1 MDDCRFDSLTR
12 RLAEG
17 GWSRR
22 RLSRRLA
29 AGALALL
36 IGEGAQ
42 AVSAKKKRKKKKKKK
57 GNGSKI
63 LCRGDGGHCTKK
75 SKRCTS
81 KNCLKTP
88 ITIEARWS
96 SSTQD
101 HDAFLFVP
109 NEPGTSDPF
118 PFIAF
123 TCLSSDTNNGTLYP
137 FAFMSGDAQGPGDEI
152 ATIQQLLAGKYEYWT
167 LVHGPAEAG
176 DLTVILRN
184 ANGKVV
190 GTWGSPPNPS
200 ATNELIGW
208 HVFDIDG
215 ATHSVTVSNDVGI
228 DPLDAHPDNTEVCPA

>member
-12 RLAEG
+12 RLADS

-22 RLSRRLA
+22 RLSQRLA

-36 IGEGAQ
+36 IGGGAL
-42 AVSAKKKRKKKKKKK
+42 AADAKKKRKNKKKK
-57 GNGSKI
+57 GKGSKI
-63 LCRGDGGHCTKK
+63 LCRVDGGHCKK
-75 SKRCTS
+75 KGKQCTS

-88 ITIEARWS
+88 FTIEARWS
-96 SSTQD
+96 PSTQD

-109 NEPGTSDPF
+109 NEPGKSDPF
-118 PFIAF
+118 PFIAYD
-123 TCLSSDTNNGTLYP
+123 CLSSDTNTGTLYP

-152 ATIQQLLAGKYEYWT
+152 ATVQQLLAGKYEYWT
-167 LVHGPAEAG
+167 LVHGPAAAG

-190 GTWGSPPNPS
+190 GTWGGPPNPS

-215 ATHSVTVSNDVGI
+215 ATHSVTVANDVGL
-228 DPLDAHPDNTEVCPA
+228 DPLDVHPDNTNVCPA